1 MSSSES
7 DNEVLMLLNSSDDSS
22 DDTRSNRVYK
32 TRINYYSELDNQEFQ
47 LRFRLDKQSVQL
59 LLGEIYPF
67 LKVKGTRNHGI
78 SPLHYNLSVFFGIL
92 ARSGRHLA
100 FPLSLHGVLF
110 TLQLKLK

>member
-67 LKVKGTRNHGI
+67 LKVKGTR
-78 SPLHYNLSVFFGIL
+78 LVFLMPAVNWYFM
-92 ARSGRHLA
+92 
-100 FPLSLHGVLF
+100 
-110 TLQLKLK
+110 K

>member
-67 LKVKGTRNHGI
+67 LKESWNI
-78 SPLHYNLSVFFGIL
+78 SL
-92 ARSGRHLA
+92 
-100 FPLSLHGVLF
+100 
-110 TLQLKLK
+110 TLQFISFFWYFGAVRPTSGVSFVSSWRFVHFTVKTNCNCF